1 MLKIFEDKNEKKEGD
16 FCADDFLF
24 YTKMK
29 IGEGTRKREN
39 ENLVL
44 LILEPGPGCL
54 MEKEVGE
61 PMNTGSLL
69 P

>member
-29 IGEGTRKREN
+29 MGEGTRREKMK
-39 ENLVL
+39 
-44 LILEPGPGCL
+44 I
-54 MEKEVGE
+54 
-61 PMNTGSLL
+61 
-69 P
+69 